1 MKKTLGR
8 IKNVLGLSVLL
19 SALIF
24 FAGCKT
30 IPTTPNIGLDTTK
43 SLPLEYLCPS
53 ELAWT
58 PITDKN
64 GAPVEGFQVIHHEM
78 KDLKVRWTCVK
89 ADLTTPGLKVVATPT
104 PDQLGQSPKLQHV
117 KTFAKNNNTIVAVN
131 ATPWHNKT
139 YPHDAVGIVKID
151 GIEYFPPVEK
161 YCALCFTEEPLRA
174 KIIQYQT
181 EEELEKYIHAFGG
194 FSQVLKDG
202 EIIPFNNNRRSRV
215 SVGVNGDGTELYF
228 FVITTIMNPN
238 DRNGF
243 TFEECGLVLQK
254 LGCTDAMHFDGGHSS
269 CIVINTNQSQK
280 PLLNRKIPIAIGLKK

>member
-1 MKKTLGR
+1 MKKNYFRKYILR
-8 IKNVLGLSVLL
+8 FSVLL

-30 IPTTPNIGLDTTK
+30 MPTTPNIGLDTSK

-53 ELAWT
+53 DLAWSPIEDENGT
-58 PITDKN
+58 PI
-64 GAPVEGFQVIHHEM
+64 EGFQVIRHEM
-78 KDLKVRWTCVK
+78 KDLRVRWTCVK
-89 ADLTTPGLKVVATPT
+89 ADLTTPGIEVVASPT

-117 KTFAKNNNTIVAVN
+117 KTFAKNTDAVVAVN
-131 ATPWHNKT
+131 ATPWENHS
-139 YPHDAVGIVKID
+139 YPHNAVGIVKYK
-151 GIEYFPPVEK
+151 GIEYFPPVER
-161 YCALCFTEEPLRA
+161 YCALCFSENPLRA
-174 KIIQYQT
+174 AIIQYQT
-181 EEELEKYIHAFGG
+181 EEELEKYEHAFGG
-194 FSQVLKDG
+194 FSQVLING

-215 SVGVNGDGTELYF
+215 SVGVNEDGTELYF

-269 CIVINTNQSQK
+269 CIVINKKQSQK